1 MQPTTLM
8 AARRGSFSL
17 LANRG
22 SRLVWKAYALA
33 LQTHMT
39 TQDDLDNSSKAI
51 FVAAPGLYDIPAGE
65 VAPQEITNARL
76 FRRADPLQDTRS
88 PFYSDDGDSYFDT
101 RRKYLE
107 NIHDDVCVYLLLQSE
122 ILTGDM
128 LTMH

>member
-1 MQPTTLM
+1 MPDSARPAATATGVDDDDTMQPTTLM

-101 RRKYLE
+101 RRKY
-107 NIHDDVCVYLLLQSE
+107 VF
-122 ILTGDM
+122 IL
-128 LTMH
+128 